1 MIIKAIKTHKIIKS
15 DNDLLKL
22 LDQYV
27 DGLKE
32 ESILVIASKI
42 VAITQ
47 GRMVNPKEVDV
58 DALIKKEA
66 DFFIDKNLHKSNLF
80 ITLKNNILT
89 FSSGIDESNGNGYLI
104 LWPEDPQKVANKV
117 RSHLMRRFN
126 IEQVGVI
133 ITDMT
138 ALPMRWGVI
147 GGAIAYSGFK
157 PLKDLRGKPD
167 IFGKEYKYTKVGILN
182 GLSAAASVVMG
193 EGAEQTPLAI
203 IEDLDFIEF
212 VDKNPS
218 RNELESLIIKLEED
232 MYGPLFKNAP
242 WQKGGS

>member
-1 MIIKAIKTHKIIKS
+1 
-15 DNDLLKL
+15 
-22 LDQYV
+22 
-27 DGLKE
+27 
-32 ESILVIASKI
+32 
-42 VAITQ
+42 
-47 GRMVNPKEVDV
+47 MVNPKEVDV

-117 RSHLMRRFN
+117 RNHLMRRFN

-167 IFGKEYKYTKVGILN
+167 IFGHNLRVTKANVADALAS
-182 GLSAAASVVMG
+182 SAVAVLG
-193 EGAEQTPLAI
+193 EGREQTPISI
-203 IEDLDFIEF
+203 ITDIPF
-212 VDKNPS
+212 VTFQNQDPT
-218 RNELESLIIKLEED
+218 LLVI
-232 MYGPLFKNAP
+232 M
-242 WQKGGS
+242 

>member
-117 RSHLMRRFN
+117 RNHLMRRFN